1 MQNKEQV
8 EDEELL
14 EEFREDEDQ
23 KHRFSGED
31 SEMDQAD
38 IDGTDGVNLK
48 RNKEQIEGYEED
60 ENADDNASQSSKAR
74 SGHAFAEENMEIEE
88 FDDNVSQ
95 KTKSSKID
103 IGSKLSNFKPFLQ
116 QINFFNQEKEPEFKR
131 AKIVITIHLNLD
143 ANKTKL
149 NKILMLSLVEAIL
162 QKVLIRSVKGINKS
176 YVIERQIKGSNS
188 KEKVIQTE
196 GINFEECYNNAEIF
210 DLNRIETN
218 NINDMMKHYGIEAAR
233 YCIVKEVRGVF
244 DVYGIEVDY
253 RHLSL
258 VADFMTQNGT
268 YKPFNRIGMND
279 SNSPFLKASFETSTA
294 FLSDSCVRQDFD
306 NNTTPSASIV
316 LGQVPKIGTGVFDLY
331 NEPTFE

>member
-1 MQNKEQV
+1 MQNKEEV

-14 EEFREDEDQ
+14 EKYRQDEDQ

-31 SEMDQAD
+31 SEMDHAD
-38 IDGTDGVNLK
+38 IDGTDTINLK

-60 ENADDNASQSSKAR
+60 ENADDNSSQFSKAK
-74 SGHAFAEENMEIEE
+74 SGHVFAEENMNIEE

-95 KTKSSKID
+95 KTKTSK
-103 IGSKLSNFKPFLQ
+103 
-116 QINFFNQEKEPEFKR
+116 INFFNQEKEPEFKR

-143 ANKTKL
+143 TNKTKL

-196 GINFEECYNNAEIF
+196 GINFEECYNNDEIF

-268 YKPFNRIGMND
+268 YKPFNRIGMQD

-294 FLSDSCVRQDFD
+294 FLSDSCIRQDFD
-306 NNTTPSASIV
+306 NNTTPSSSIV
-316 LGQVPKIGTGVFDLY
+316 LGQIPKIGTGVFDLF
-331 NEPTFE
+331 NESIIE